1 MQNIF
6 WGFLFVMLDFNLNIG
21 ASTIGLIPDFIG
33 FWLLN
38 KGMSELSTESDIFS
52 KKSGLALILMACSMV
67 IYVIDLLGLSLGLF
81 EIVIGIAMT
90 VAQLYLEYKVL
101 MGMFEL
107 EEYNHT
113 HLGADDCKTKWII
126 AMVMIL
132 LNFVLVWIPGINI
145 VTIIV
150 TFILCIVFL
159 VSVNTFKNNYL
170 AMKSSQYN

>member
-6 WGFLFVMLDFNLNIG
+6 LGFLFEMLDFNLDIG

-38 KGMSELSTESDIFS
+38 KGMSELSTESDIFGR
-52 KKSGLALILMACSMV
+52 KSGLALILMACSLV
-67 IYVIDLLGLSLGLF
+67 IYVIDLLGLSLGLLGP
-81 EIVIGIAMT
+81 IIGIAMT
-90 VAQLYLEYKVL
+90 IAQLYLEYQVL

-113 HLGADDCKTKWII
+113 HLGADDCKTKWIFV
-126 AMVMIL
+126 MVMNL
-132 LNFVLVWIPGINI
+132 LNIVLLWIPFINI
-145 VTIIV
+145 VCLIIA
-150 TFILCIVFL
+150 FIMGIVFL

-170 AMKSSQYN
+170 EVKNSQYN

>member
-6 WGFLFVMLDFNLNIG
+6 LGFLFVMLDFNLDIG

-38 KGMSELSTESDIFS
+38 KGMSELSIESDTFG
-52 KKSGLALILMACSMV
+52 KKSGLALILMACSIV

-90 VAQLYLEYKVL
+90 IAKLYLEYQVL

-113 HLGADDCKTKWII
+113 HLGADDCKTKWIF

-132 LNFVLVWIPGINI
+132 LNFVLVWIPLINI
-145 VTIIV
+145 FAIIV
-150 TFILCIVFL
+150 AFIMGIVFL

-170 AMKSSQYN
+170 EVKNSQYN

>member
-6 WGFLFVMLDFNLNIG
+6 LGFLFEMLDFNLDIG

-52 KKSGLALILMACSMV
+52 RKSGLALILMACSLV
-67 IYVIDLLGLSLGLF
+67 IYVIDLLGLSLGLLGP
-81 EIVIGIAMT
+81 IIGIAMT
-90 VAQLYLEYKVL
+90 IAKFYLEYQVL
-101 MGMFEL
+101 IGMFEL

-113 HLGADDCKTKWII
+113 HLGADDCKTKWIFV
-126 AMVMIL
+126 MVMNL
-132 LNFVLVWIPGINI
+132 LNIVLIWIPFINI
-145 VTIIV
+145 VCLIIA
-150 TFILCIVFL
+150 FIMGIVFL

-170 AMKSSQYN
+170 EVKNSQYN

>member
-6 WGFLFVMLDFNLNIG
+6 LGFLFEMLDFNLDIG

-52 KKSGLALILMACSMV
+52 RKSGLALILMACSLV
-67 IYVIDLLGLSLGLF
+67 IYVIDLLGLSLGLLGP
-81 EIVIGIAMT
+81 IIGIAMT
-90 VAQLYLEYKVL
+90 IAKLYLEYQVL

-113 HLGADDCKTKWII
+113 HLGADDCKTKWIFV
-126 AMVMIL
+126 MVMNL
-132 LNFVLVWIPGINI
+132 LNIVLIWIPFINI
-145 VTIIV
+145 VCLIIA
-150 TFILCIVFL
+150 FIMGIVFL

-170 AMKSSQYN
+170 EVKNSQYN